1 MSIMNLLFGSKKRI
15 ETAKLG
21 IFEAKIK
28 NEKTAKDITWLS
40 TVEITDYSNDITI
53 ILEGDGYGPEQKQ
66 LESAT
71 WIIENIKIIND
82 ELVSKI
88 NNDSTLNE
96 KYRKFDLYDL
106 RLSCLN
112 PWEISLNSYELSF
125 ESKRNDE
132 FAVSVIIQNE
142 KIIKID

>member
-106 RLSCLN
+106 RPSCLN

>member
-21 IFEAKIK
+21 TFEAKIK

-40 TVEITDYSNDITI
+40 TIEITDYSDDITI

-71 WIIENIKIIND
+71 WIIENIKKIND
-82 ELVSKI
+82 ELVSRI
-88 NNDSTLNE
+88 NSDSTLNE

-125 ESKRNDE
+125 ESKTNDD

-142 KIIKID
+142 KIIEID